1 MIVIGVLLT
10 IVELGLFGRVLFTLA
25 IYALPVFVG
34 LTRRSIQFK
43 LEQDPFG
50 AIIVG
55 FVADGTTLVSGQCA
69 VSVALLHRPLSR
81 WIAIGACC
89 DTCRPWCDPRVSSYR
104 CFPSEWWPE
113 AFAVVGAIIPGWNRL
128 GACR

>member
-81 WIAIGACC
+81 WIAVGACC
-89 DTCRPWCDPRVSSYR
+89 DTSRP
-104 CFPSEWWPE
+104 
-113 AFAVVGAIIPGWNRL
+113 
-128 GACR
+128 

>member
-1 MIVIGVLLT
+1 MDSKARGIDYPWGSHRCGGRRDPVAVVTGHVIGVLLD
-10 IVELGLFGRVLFTLA
+10 IDELGLVCWVLFTLA

-34 LTRRSIQFK
+34 LTRTSIQFK

-69 VSVALLHRPLSR
+69 VSVALLHPPLSR
-81 WIAIGACC
+81 WIAVGACC
-89 DTCRPWCDPRVSSYR
+89 DTSRP
-104 CFPSEWWPE
+104 
-113 AFAVVGAIIPGWNRL
+113 
-128 GACR
+128 

>member
-1 MIVIGVLLT
+1 MIVIGALLN
-10 IVELGLFGRVLFTLA
+10 IVELGLFGWMLFTLA
-25 IYALPVFVG
+25 IYALPAFVG

-69 VSVALLHRPLSR
+69 VSV
-81 WIAIGACC
+81 
-89 DTCRPWCDPRVSSYR
+89 V
-104 CFPSEWWPE
+104 
-113 AFAVVGAIIPGWNRL
+113 AFALSAQSLDCYWRL
-128 GACR
+128 LRHVRSMM